1 MGKRKTII
9 HKQCTSCKKIYHI
22 EVNKKD
28 LYAYMNDGKL
38 IQNAFPY
45 LSAGERELIISGIC
59 DTCFNDMMKDD
70 EEDEE
75 HQDDADELL
84 SMLYSKDDKPEENMP
99 ESYEYNNRD

>member
-1 MGKRKTII
+1 MEKEITIYPKTMLL
-9 HKQCTSCKKIYHI
+9 CNCKLC
-22 EVNKKD
+22 NKDYKLIVKTVD
-28 LYAYMNDGKL
+28 LENYKTGNVL

-84 SMLYSKDDKPEENMP
+84 SLIYSKSNK
-99 ESYEYNNRD
+99 

>member
-1 MGKRKTII
+1 MAKGKTII
-9 HKQCTSCKKIYHI
+9 HKQCTSCKKEYLI
-22 EVNKKD
+22 EVNKED
-28 LYAYMNDGKL
+28 LYAYMNGGKL
-38 IQNAFPY
+38 IQLAFPY

-84 SMLYSKDDKPEENMP
+84 GLIYSKK
-99 ESYEYNNRD
+99 